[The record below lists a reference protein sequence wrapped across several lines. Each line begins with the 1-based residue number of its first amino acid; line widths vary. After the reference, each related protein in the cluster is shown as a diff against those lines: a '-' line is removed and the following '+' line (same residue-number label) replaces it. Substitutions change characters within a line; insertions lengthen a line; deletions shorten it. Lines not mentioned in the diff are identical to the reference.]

1 MAKLS
6 HGNTVRS
13 GLSCPGPGEVMS
25 DEPETPQTPQT
36 PPPAPAAQSNPQER
50 QVKLVS
56 IVAIDVVGF
65 SSMSEKDQ
73 RNTAKKIEALR
84 VRIDQVARSH
94 GGRLFNTA
102 GDGFMLEF
110 GSAGAALEAIQDLID
125 KRAKNEPK
133 IRVGAH
139 VGDVIVTVN
148 NDLLGHG
155 VNIAAR
161 LQALATPGSA
171 LVSAEFRSMARTSPS
186 AAFQARGRQ
195 PLENIEQKVQTF
207 EILSSKQKFQRFV
220 KRATWGAAGLA
231 AVTALAFVSPYAL
244 HIVQEKLALHTQ
256 ADASTA
262 TPAPT
267 PPQAEYRQASS
278 SAPVATTTAAQ
289 ATPAALT
296 PGQSFRDCDECP
308 EMVVAPGG
316 LFTMGSPATE
326 FGRGA
331 DEGPTREVSIAPF
344 AVGKYEVTMREWDA
358 CVADGGCNGF
368 SVSDHGWGR
377 GDRPVVGVSWNDAQ
391 AFVRWL
397 NLKTGSTQ
405 YRLLT
410 EAEWEYAARAG
421 ATTAYAFGDALTP
434 QQATFHTASTTP
446 DGQHAANAFGLYD
459 LHGNAAE
466 WVEDCYAATYN
477 LAPVDGAAVEGGDQ
491 CRARVYRGGSYLDAS
506 AKLRAAARRSAAP
519 TARQPTLG
527 FRVARS
533 LS

>member
-1 MAKLS
+1 MPDHPQS
-6 HGNTVRS
+6 PQPQPS
-13 GLSCPGPGEVMS
+13 GQ
-25 DEPETPQTPQT
+25 D
-36 PPPAPAAQSNPQER
+36 R

-84 VRIDQVARSH
+84 GRIDATARHH

-110 GSAGAALEAIQDLID
+110 GSAGAALEAIQDLLD
-125 KRAKNEPK
+125 KRAKGEPK

-161 LQALATPGSA
+161 LQALASPGSA
-171 LVSAEFRSMARTSPS
+171 LVSSEFRSMARTSPS

-207 EILSSKQKFQRFV
+207 EILSQKQRFQRWI
-220 KRATWGAAGLA
+220 KRVTYGATGLA
-231 AVTALAFVSPYAL
+231 AVTALAFVSPYVL
-244 HIVQEKLALHTQ
+244 HIVQDQLALRTQ

-262 TPAPT
+262 APAPA
-267 PPQAEYRQASS
+267 PQQEEFRQASS
-278 SAPVATTTAAQ
+278 SAPATTEAA
-289 ATPAALT
+289 PAALT
-296 PGQSFRDCDECP
+296 AGQSFRDCADCP

-326 FGRGA
+326 FGRA
-331 DEGPTREVSIAPF
+331 EDEGPTREVSIAPF
-344 AVGKYEVTMREWDA
+344 AVGKYEVTFAEWDA
-358 CVADGGCNGF
+358 CVTDGGCNGF
-368 SVSDHGWGR
+368 SPSDRGWGR
-377 GDRPVVGVSWNDAQ
+377 ANRPVVGVSWADAQ

-397 NLKTGSTQ
+397 NLKSGSTQ

-421 ATTAYAFGDALTP
+421 SQTAYAFGDQLTP
-434 QQATFHTASTTP
+434 QQATFHVARTTEE
-446 DGQHAANAFGLYD
+446 GAHQANAFGLYD

-466 WVEDCYAATYN
+466 WVEDCYAASYN
-477 LAPVDGAAVEGGDQ
+477 LAPVDGTAVEADR
-491 CRARVYRGGSYLDAS
+491 CRARVYRGGGYSDAS

-519 TARQPTLG
+519 DLRQPSVG
-527 FRVARS
+527 FRVARTMN
-533 LS
+533 

>member
-1 MAKLS
+1 
-6 HGNTVRS
+6 
-13 GLSCPGPGEVMS
+13 MS
-25 DEPETPQTPQT
+25 EQHPEDR
-36 PPPAPAAQSNPQER
+36 PAAPQER
-50 QVKLVS
+50 TVKLVS
-56 IVAIDVVGF
+56 IVAVDVVGF
-65 SSMSEKDQ
+65 SSMSERDQ

-84 VRIDQVARSH
+84 VRIDATARAH

-125 KRAKNEPK
+125 KRSKGEPP

-161 LQALATPGSA
+161 LQALASPGSA

-207 EILSSKQKFQRFV
+207 EILSSKQKLKRWV
-220 KRATWGAAGLA
+220 KRVTYGAAGLA
-231 AVTALAFVSPYAL
+231 VVTALAFVSPYAL
-244 HIVQEKLALHTQ
+244 HVVQEQLALRTQ

-262 TPAPT
+262 APT
-267 PPQAEYRQASS
+267 PPSAPAQPEYRQAS
-278 SAPVATTTAAQ
+278 TTTAATPVATATE
-289 ATPAALT
+289 ATPATLT
-296 PGQSFRDCDECP
+296 PGQTFRDCVDCP
-308 EMVVAPGG
+308 EMMVAPGG
-316 LFTMGSPATE
+316 IFVMGSPANE
-326 FGRGA
+326 FGRAA
-331 DEGPTREVSIAPF
+331 DEGPTREVSVAPF
-344 AVGKYEVTMREWDA
+344 AVGKYEVTLAQWDA

-368 SVSDHGWGR
+368 AASDHGWGR
-377 GDRPVVGVSWNDAQ
+377 GDRPVTGVSWEDAQ

-405 YRLLT
+405 YRLLS

-421 ATTAYAFGDALTP
+421 ATTAYAFGDAVTA
-434 QQATFHTASTTP
+434 QQATFHTIRTSPEGA
-446 DGQHAANAFGLYD
+446 HAANAFGLFD

-466 WVEDCYAATYN
+466 WVEDCYVATYRV
-477 LAPVDGAAVEGGDQ
+477 APIDGAAVESDR
-491 CRARVYRGGSYLDAS
+491 CRARVYRGGAYNDPS

-519 TARQPTLG
+519 TTRQPAIG
-527 FRVARS
+527 FRVARA